1 MAAQLNTMLRE
12 AVEHVGPLPHAA
24 EVVSAARRR
33 VKAVLADWN
42 VSCEIVE
49 DCLLVVSELLTN
61 AIVHALPPAELRL
74 SWVRA
79 EGLSTLRV
87 EVTDAGSA
95 LPAGQSP
102 PESIR
107 TSTAGARRSSTRWR
121 LGTAYVSTPA
131 GSLGGPISS
140 LPESA
145 PLVGG
150 NACLAPCETSSAG
163 QPCRRRSWKKSS
175 MT

>member
-12 AVEHVGPLPHAA
+12 AVEHVGPLPHVA
-24 EVVSAARRR
+24 EVVSAARQR

-42 VSCEIVE
+42 VSCEIAE

-87 EVTDAGSA
+87 EVTDAGSK

-102 PESIR
+102 PGIDPDEHGRGQEIVHALAARHGIR
-107 TSTAGARRSSTRWR
+107 VHSGGITRWAD
-121 LGTAYVSTPA
+121 LV
-131 GSLGGPISS
+131 
-140 LPESA
+140 A
-145 PLVGG
+145 P
-150 NACLAPCETSSAG
+150 
-163 QPCRRRSWKKSS
+163 
-175 MT
+175 

>member
-12 AVEHVGPLPHAA
+12 AVEHVGPLPHVA
-24 EVVSAARRR
+24 EVVSATRRR
-33 VKAVLADWN
+33 VKAILADWN
-42 VSCEIVE
+42 VSCEIAE

-95 LPAGQSP
+95 LPPGQSP
-102 PESIR
+102 PGIDPDEHGRGQEIVHALATRHGIR
-107 TSTAGARRSSTRWR
+107 VHSGGITRW
-121 LGTAYVSTPA
+121 AD
-131 GSLGGPISS
+131 
-140 LPESA
+140 
-145 PLVGG
+145 LVG
-150 NACLAPCETSSAG
+150 A
-163 QPCRRRSWKKSS
+163 
-175 MT
+175 